1 MTCLE
6 PIIFIGTNANNANN
20 RFEIMAGSPMA
31 HLATLRDD
39 CGLVNYTIP
48 VKHYTIRH
56 CQLQN
61 NRQIAPHRILLNTI
75 QRCSKVSKLSIAEQ
89 KSSQNVLENHEWS
102 FSLNEGKGGF
112 GWLLRMGVEAIFNAT
127 EIEMLG
133 QLPKEGLHLL
143 LTFYIQN
150 GAELETML
158 VESGLGGEY

>member
-1 MTCLE
+1 
-6 PIIFIGTNANNANN
+6 
-20 RFEIMAGSPMA
+20 MAQTQTTQTIDLKLWPV
-31 HLATLRDD
+31 HQRLTLATLQDD
-39 CGLVNYTIP
+39 CALVNYTIP

-133 QLPKEGLHLL
+133 QLLRLL
-143 LTFYIQN
+143 LASYLQN
-150 GAELETML
+150 GAEAETMP